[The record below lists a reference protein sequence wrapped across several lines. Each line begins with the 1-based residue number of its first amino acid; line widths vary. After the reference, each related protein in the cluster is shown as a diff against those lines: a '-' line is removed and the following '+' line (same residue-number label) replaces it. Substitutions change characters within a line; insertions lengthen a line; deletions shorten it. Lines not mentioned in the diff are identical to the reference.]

1 MQLYLQDNGSAGM
14 CQKAQTQRAQFNPGG
29 SHATALVYNRS
40 MCGNLVDTVEAAL
53 LRAQAGSALAVGVS
67 GGMDSVVLAHLL
79 LTLAPRRG
87 LLLHLAH
94 FDHALRPT
102 SADDARF
109 VAGLAAAWG
118 LPFHTARWAHGDR
131 FPNGVEAAARA
142 ARYDFLATVART
154 VAAASQQPAMV
165 VAHHADDQAET
176 LLLNLMRGSGLH
188 GLAAMRMATVWEN
201 GTPALPP
208 VMLLR
213 PLLRVPRSALA
224 DYARMHALAWREDES
239 NSDTN
244 RTRNFVRHTVLP
256 LLAQSNPAIAATLAR
271 TATVLAQ
278 EADRL
283 ETLDAQLLAQ
293 VVPASRP
300 ETRLLLRFEYV
311 RALSWSDRCAL
322 LRLAV
327 RRTFADCEPGLAHIE
342 ALAATLDAPPRAS
355 GPHPLVEGISWSIVY
370 EEGEALL
377 SIHRAGALPLEPHL
391 PWLDAAW
398 RTTHAAQPLGVG
410 AHVAGSGGWV
420 LHVARAEAY
429 SGSVL
434 NAAFDAWSIYIDL
447 SLGHGLQLTT
457 PQPGLR
463 MAPLGMGGH
472 TRSLGNIFTDRKVA
486 PALRP
491 GWPLIVDGSGRVL
504 WLCGLVV
511 AEGVQAQPGDAAL
524 HLRWVRNPQQGAP

>member
-1 MQLYLQDNGSAGM
+1 
-14 CQKAQTQRAQFNPGG
+14 
-29 SHATALVYNRS
+29 
-40 MCGNLVDTVEAAL
+40 
-53 LRAQAGSALAVGVS
+53 
-67 GGMDSVVLAHLL
+67 
-79 LTLAPRRG
+79 
-87 LLLHLAH
+87 
-94 FDHALRPT
+94 
-102 SADDARF
+102 
-109 VAGLAAAWG
+109 
-118 LPFHTARWAHGDR
+118 
-131 FPNGVEAAARA
+131 
-142 ARYDFLATVART
+142 
-154 VAAASQQPAMV
+154 
-165 VAHHADDQAET
+165 
-176 LLLNLMRGSGLH
+176 
-188 GLAAMRMATVWEN
+188 
-201 GTPALPP
+201 
-208 VMLLR
+208 
-213 PLLRVPRSALA
+213 
-224 DYARMHALAWREDES
+224 
-239 NSDTN
+239 
-244 RTRNFVRHTVLP
+244 VLP
-256 LLAQSNPAIAATLAR
+256 LLTQSNPAIAATLAR

-278 EADRL
+278 EVDRL

-511 AEGVQAQPGDAAL
+511 AEGVQAQSGDAAL